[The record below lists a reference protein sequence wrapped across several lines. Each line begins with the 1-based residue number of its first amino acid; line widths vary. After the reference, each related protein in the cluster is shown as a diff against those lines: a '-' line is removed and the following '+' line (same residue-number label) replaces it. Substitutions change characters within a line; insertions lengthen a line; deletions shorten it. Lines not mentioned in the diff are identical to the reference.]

1 MESKSDTSAQPPI
14 LDREVSDVAS
24 LVIIFDQRYRVWKVA
39 AKANWKQLEQ
49 YRTEDTL
56 RNKECGRSLGDH
68 SGL

>member
-24 LVIIFDQRYRVWKVA
+24 LVIIFYQRYQVWKVT

-49 YRTEDTL
+49 DCTEDTL
-56 RNKECGRSLGDH
+56 RNKE
-68 SGL
+68 